1 MKLSRRLSSLK
12 PSSTVAV
19 MNKAKAL
26 TAQGVK
32 VLNFSAGE
40 PDFNS
45 PEKAKRALIASVEA
59 NNTKYLPTAGDPE
72 TRKLLAE
79 LATTQNHI
87 PACTPDNVLITCG
100 VKMGLYLVAQGL
112 FDVAAPGE
120 PQQEF
125 VLPVPSWVSFAPIAE
140 LAGAK
145 VVPIETTAATGFK
158 MTPQQLKAAITPRT
172 RAVLIN
178 SPSNPCST
186 MYTPAELEALAAV
199 IDAAAR
205 TIAPD
210 LAVIADEL
218 YQHIVFGN
226 TPFKAVGS
234 IAAIAPRVITVS
246 GPGKSFAMT
255 GWRIGWVITSGPGGK
270 AFIDGLIKLQGQ
282 TVTAVPGFVLA
293 GVRAALTECQSDL
306 DGFKKQ
312 FAERAEVMYSS
323 LKAIPGL
330 KLAKPEGAFYAFPDI
345 GVYLGKSTPA
355 GQKLSTAAEF
365 ATALLETKQV
375 AVVPGEDFG
384 GCGISCIRMSFACST
399 DQIKEGCRRLAE
411 FVAELK

>member
-1 MKLSRRLSSLK
+1 MKLSQRIALLK

-32 VLNFSAGE
+32 VYNFSAGE

-45 PEKAKRALIASVEA
+45 PDVAKAALVESLAA

-72 TRKLLAE
+72 TRTLIASLA
-79 LATTQNHI
+79 AAQGI
-87 PACTPDNVLITCG
+87 PDVTAEHVLITCG
-100 VKMGLYLVAQGL
+100 VKMSLYLACQGL
-112 FDVAAPGE
+112 FDNAAPGQ

-140 LAGAK
+140 LAGGLT
-145 VVPIETTAATGFK
+145 VPVETTAATGFK
-158 MTPQQLKAAITPRT
+158 MNPDDLRRALTPRT

-186 MYTPAELEALAAV
+186 MYTPAELRALADV
-199 IDAAAR
+199 IAEAAA
-205 TIAPD
+205 TICPD
-210 LAVIADEL
+210 LAVISDEL
-218 YQHIVFGN
+218 YQHIVFGEI
-226 TPFKAVGS
+226 PFCSIGS
-234 IAAIAPRVITVS
+234 FSNIAHRVLTVS

-255 GWRIGWVITSGPGGK
+255 GWRIGWVSGSGAAGK

-293 GVRAALTECQSDL
+293 GVRAALTKGQNDL
-306 DGFKKQ
+306 AHF
-312 FAERAEVMYSS
+312 RAEFAKRAVVMTDG
-323 LKAIPGL
+323 LGAIPGISV
-330 KLAKPEGAFYAFPDI
+330 AKPQGAFYVFPDI
-345 GVYLGKSTPA
+345 SIALGKSLPD
-355 GQKLSTAAEF
+355 GRRLNTAAEF
-365 ATALLETKQV
+365 AGALLDAKQV

-384 GCGISCIRMSFACST
+384 GCGKSCIRMSFACSEEN
-399 DQIKEGCRRLAE
+399 IREGCKRLGE
-411 FVAELK
+411 FIAMLK